1 MLKAILHLQWSSR
14 DWITIQE
21 NNKQNEYS
29 TTVTYKDADVYPNTR
44 VVNKG
49 EP

>member
-1 MLKAILHLQWSSR
+1 MLQAILHLQWSSR

-21 NNKQNEYS
+21 INKQNEYS
-29 TTVTYKDADVYPNTR
+29 TTVTYKDANVYPNTR